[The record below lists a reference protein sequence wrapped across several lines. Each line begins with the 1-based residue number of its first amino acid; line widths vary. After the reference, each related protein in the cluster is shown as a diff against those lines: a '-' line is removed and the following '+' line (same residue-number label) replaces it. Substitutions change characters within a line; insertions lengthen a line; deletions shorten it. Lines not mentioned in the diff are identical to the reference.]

1 MLRVLLTHVLIG
13 IVALPQ
19 GICFCHFLDAAARHN
34 ASNCE
39 KQLPG
44 ESCCETE
51 QPVTPTKSTT
61 SPADNTND
69 DDANCPCCKLR
80 PVLACGPAPATAEQD
95 GAFNLVSLLVA
106 HASAETALSIVG
118 EHKSTCFRTHDGP
131 GPLILCAL
139 RI

>member
-1 MLRVLLTHVLIG
+1 MLRVLLTPVLIG
-13 IVALPQ
+13 IVALPH

-34 ASNCE
+34 DVNCE

-51 QPVTPTKSTT
+51 QPATPTKSTT
-61 SPADNTND
+61 PPADNTDD

-80 PVLACGPAPATAEQD
+80 PVLACGPAPASAERD
-95 GAFNLVSLLVA
+95 GAVSLVLLLVA
-106 HASAETALSIVG
+106 HASAESALNIVG
-118 EHKSTCFRTHDGP
+118 QNQSNCFRTHHGP